1 VTLEG
6 IEGSGKSTLGIGLV
20 QKLTEAGHAPL
31 MTREP
36 GGSELGNEIR
46 SLFLARRP
54 RIPIDPLAEAFLVNA
69 ARAQHVVAA
78 IAPALAA
85 GRVVL
90 CDRFVDS
97 TLAYQGYGRGLEIER
112 LRQICTLAT
121 RGLLPDV
128 TLLLDVPVAVS
139 RARLGTRGG
148 EADRLESEPEE
159 FHERV
164 RAGFLALAT
173 VSPRFHTLDGNQPP
187 ERTLEAAWRI
197 VAAQLE
203 SARA

>member
-1 VTLEG
+1 
-6 IEGSGKSTLGIGLV
+6 
-20 QKLTEAGHAPL
+20 

-36 GGSELGNEIR
+36 GGSELGDEIR
-46 SLFLARRP
+46 TLFLARSA

-69 ARAQHVVAA
+69 ARAQHVASA
-78 IAPALAA
+78 IEPALAA

-97 TLAYQGYGRGLEIER
+97 TLAYQGYGRGVEMER

-121 RGLLPDV
+121 GGLVPDA
-128 TLLLDVPVAVS
+128 TILLDVPVSVS
-139 RARLGTRGG
+139 RARLAARGG
-148 EADRLESEPEE
+148 AADRLESEPPD

-173 VSPRFHTLDGNQPP
+173 VSERFHTLDGTQAP

-203 SARA
+203 NALT